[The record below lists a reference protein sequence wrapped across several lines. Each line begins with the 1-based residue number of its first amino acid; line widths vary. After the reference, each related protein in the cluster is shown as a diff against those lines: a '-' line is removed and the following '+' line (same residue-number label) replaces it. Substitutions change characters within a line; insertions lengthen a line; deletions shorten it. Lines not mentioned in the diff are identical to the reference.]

1 MSTSIPL
8 RTSAFKQ
15 VDVFTAEP
23 LLGNPLAVI
32 LDAEGLS
39 SADMQRIAAW
49 TNLSETTFVLPP
61 TQPQADYR
69 VRIFTPRSE
78 LPFAGHPSVG
88 TAHALLEA
96 ERIALKT
103 ALIQECAAGLLSVR
117 VDGEGTK
124 RRIFVRA
131 PRASVYAADGT
142 VIAMAQTA
150 LGAEVSAP
158 GIVSNGPKW
167 LICDLQREATVRSL
181 DPDMTAIATLCRRIS
196 AVGLVAFGRAS
207 STDYALVVRVFCPA
221 DGIPEDPVTGA
232 ANAAIGA
239 YLHFTGELGAIG
251 AQYRVSQGREVGRN
265 GFVDVCVETKTG
277 DVEIGGHSVTC
288 VDGTLV
294 LPRQQPP
301 TSPCSTPAPCVVRA

>member
-1 MSTSIPL
+1 MPTPLPL

-32 LDAEGLS
+32 LDADGLS
-39 SADMQRIAAW
+39 SVDMQRIAAW

-61 TQPQADYR
+61 TQAPADYR

-88 TAHALLEA
+88 TLHALLEA
-96 ERIALKT
+96 GLIAPQEHLV
-103 ALIQECAAGLLSVR
+103 QECAAGLLPMR
-117 VDGEGTK
+117 LDGHGAE

-131 PRASVYAADGT
+131 PRAMMHAADST
-142 VIAMAQTA
+142 ITAMAQA
-150 LGAEVSAP
+150 AIGNELSAARV
-158 GIVSNGPKW
+158 IDNGPHW

-181 DPDMTAIATLCRRIS
+181 EPDMAALATLCRKTS
-196 AVGLVAFGRAS
+196 AIGVAVFGRAAS
-207 STDYALVVRVFCPA
+207 PDYALVVRAFCPA
-221 DGIPEDPVTGA
+221 DGIPEDPVTGS

-239 YLHFTGELGAIG
+239 YLHFTGQLGELGAS
-251 AQYRVSQGREVGRN
+251 YRASQGREVGRD
-265 GFVDVCVETKTG
+265 GFVEVRIDTTSG
-277 DVEIGGHSVTC
+277 DVEIGGQSVTC

-294 LPRQQPP
+294 LPH
-301 TSPCSTPAPCVVRA
+301 T